1 MADETTSI
9 ETSAAETAIPNDA
22 AAASDA
28 TALGDASI
36 ADGTA
41 DPAQTETGEAAQ
53 ADGEGTKEGEEAA
66 QTVPEAYE
74 LQFSEGFVGD
84 PATLEAAT
92 PVLKELGLSN
102 DQAQAL
108 VPLLETHTTRVLEA
122 AQQAQAELI
131 NAERSNWLT
140 SAKADAEIGGEKW
153 DATIVAAA
161 KGLDGLGFPKGSPLR
176 DLLDASGLGNHPE
189 MIRAWSRVGEKIS
202 EDNDFPRGGG
212 TAPAK
217 SREEILYP
225 SMTKKD

>member
-1 MADETTSI
+1 LADETTST
-9 ETSAAETAIPNDA
+9 ETLTAETVIPNDA
-22 AAASDA
+22 AAAPAA
-28 TALGDASI
+28 TALGDAST
-36 ADGTA
+36 DGTA
-41 DPAQTETGEAAQ
+41 AEPTQTETGEAAQ
-53 ADGEGTKEGEEAA
+53 TDEQGAKEGEEAA

-74 LQFSEGFVGD
+74 LQFSDGFVGD

-108 VPLLETHTTRVLEA
+108 VPLLETHTSRVLEA
-122 AQQAQAELI
+122 AQQAQAEMI

-140 SAKADAEIGGEKW
+140 NAKADAEIGGEKW
-153 DATIVAAA
+153 DTTIVAAA

-202 EDNDFPRGGG
+202 EDSSFPRGGG
-212 TAPAK
+212 VQTGARTNA
-217 SREEILYP
+217 EILYP
-225 SMTKKD
+225 SSK